1 MSLKTVK
8 YFSTIAIATIAIL
21 AGWWLWNYYMQSP
34 WTRDGKIRAEQ
45 VSVAPQ
51 VSGRISILNV
61 KDNQF
66 VNANDVL
73 FIIDNTPFKIAEL
86 NAEAQLAKAQS
97 DLAKANN
104 EATRRRHLSQKFI
117 SVEELDTA
125 NLNVKAMQASVDE
138 AKASLKQAQWQLA
151 QTEVRAPVAGWVTNL
166 STRVGDYATTGTP
179 LFALIDSKSFY
190 VMGYFEETK
199 LQHIREGAPAQI
211 TLYSGNVKL
220 QGHVSRIGRAIYDQS
235 VESDSGLVPDI
246 KPNVPWVRLAQR
258 VPVRIEFNHLP
269 KDVTLVAGTTCSV
282 AIGQ

>member
-51 VSGRISILNV
+51 VPGRISKLNV

-73 FIIDNTPFKIAEL
+73 FIIDNTPFKITEL

-138 AKASLKQAQWQLA
+138 AKASLKQA
-151 QTEVRAPVAGWVTNL
+151 
-166 STRVGDYATTGTP
+166 
-179 LFALIDSKSFY
+179 
-190 VMGYFEETK
+190 
-199 LQHIREGAPAQI
+199 
-211 TLYSGNVKL
+211 
-220 QGHVSRIGRAIYDQS
+220 
-235 VESDSGLVPDI
+235 
-246 KPNVPWVRLAQR
+246 
-258 VPVRIEFNHLP
+258 
-269 KDVTLVAGTTCSV
+269 
-282 AIGQ
+282 